1 MSKLLSFGYA
11 QNEDKSPNDDDAS
24 SESSCFFLLLYHE
37 YFEFCIVLTTITVGG
52 SCSAPW
58 YEMLKS
64 AVSSF

>member
-1 MSKLLSFGYA
+1 MRINLPMMMMLQVSLPVF
-11 QNEDKSPNDDDAS
+11 
-24 SESSCFFLLLYHE
+24 FFLLLYHE